1 MSTVLEEPRTIANLL
16 EGLGDIP
23 PERVRLSPFPASAD
37 DVARIWDRERR
48 LFELVDGVLVEKPMG
63 FWESRVAIILG
74 YFFEKFLENANLG
87 IVAGEAG
94 MVQLQFGLVRIPDLS
109 FVSWK
114 RLPGRRIPRKPVPAL
129 VPDLAVEVLSASNT
143 EAEIRRKLREYFAAG
158 VRLVWVIDPETRTAC
173 AYTSLKRVRNIPA
186 DGVLEGG
193 KVLPGFSLAL
203 QELFDRAERGPNG
216 KNHTK

>member
-1 MSTVLEEPRTIANLL
+1 MSIGLGEPQTIAGLL
-16 EGLGDIP
+16 KDLGDIP
-23 PERVRLSPFPASAD
+23 PERVRLRPFPATED
-37 DVARIWDRERR
+37 DVARIWDKERR
-48 LFELVDGVLVEKPMG
+48 LFELVDEILVEKAMG
-63 FWESRVAIILG
+63 FWESRLAMILG
-74 YFFEKFLENANLG
+74 HLLETFLERHNLG

-114 RLPGRRIPRKPVPAL
+114 RLPGHRIPRKPVPAL

-143 EAEIRRKLREYFAAG
+143 MAEILRKLREYFAAG
-158 VRLVWVIDPETRTAC
+158 VRLVWIIDPETRTAR
-173 AYTSLKRVRNIPA
+173 AYTSLKRVKAIPS

-193 KVLPGFSLAL
+193 KVLPGFRLAL

-216 KNHTK
+216 KNHSR